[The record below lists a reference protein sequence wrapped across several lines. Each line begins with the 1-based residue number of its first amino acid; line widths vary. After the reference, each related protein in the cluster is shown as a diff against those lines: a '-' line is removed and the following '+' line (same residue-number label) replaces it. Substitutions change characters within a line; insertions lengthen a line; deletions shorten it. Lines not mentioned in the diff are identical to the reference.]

1 MNNDIKDA
9 VDTAMVAAQ
18 EKGLQQE
25 LVAFMIHIQELDL
38 LEVYGVARIMGINLS
53 GGNANLDGRLI
64 ELMREKGLSEDLD
77 YLAAKAN
84 FKQFSQILNE
94 SFAAFLELS
103 DNQRDNLMSLLEDAT
118 AAEGDECD
126 E

>member
-38 LEVYGVARIMGINLS
+38 IEVYGIARIMGIDLS
-53 GGNANLDGRLI
+53 GGSANLDERLI
-64 ELMREKGLSEDLD
+64 ALMREKGLSDDLD
-77 YLAAKAN
+77 FLAAKAN
-84 FKQFSQILNE
+84 FKRFPQILSE
-94 SFAAFLELS
+94 SFTAFLELN
-103 DNQRDNLMSLLEDAT
+103 DCQRAVLMSLLGDAT
-118 AAEGDECD
+118 AEGDEYD

>member
-1 MNNDIKDA
+1 MSNEIKYA
-9 VDTAMVAAQ
+9 VDTAMITAQ

-38 LEVYGVARIMGINLS
+38 LEVYGVARIMGIELS
-53 GGNANLDGRLI
+53 GGNANLDEGLI
-64 ELMREKGLSEDLD
+64 EVMREKGLSEDLD
-77 YLAAKAN
+77 FLAAKAN
-84 FKQFSQILNE
+84 FKNFSQILGE

-103 DNQRDNLMSLLEDAT
+103 DNQRNNLMSLLEA
-118 AAEGDECD
+118 AMAEGDDDDD

>member
-1 MNNDIKDA
+1 MNNDIKNA
-9 VDTAMVAAQ
+9 VDTAMFTAQ
-18 EKGLQQE
+18 QKGLQQE

-38 LEVYGVARIMGINLS
+38 IEVYGVARIMGIDLS
-53 GGNANLDGRLI
+53 GGNTSLDGRLI

-77 YLAAKAN
+77 FLASKAN
-84 FKQFSQILNE
+84 FKNFAQILHE

-103 DNQRDNLMSLLEDAT
+103 DNQRSNLMSLLGDAT
-118 AAEGDECD
+118 TAEGDEYD

>member
-38 LEVYGVARIMGINLS
+38 LEVYGIARIMGIELS
-53 GGNANLDGRLI
+53 GGNANLDERLI
-64 ELMREKGLSEDLD
+64 DLMREKGLSDDLD
-77 YLAAKAN
+77 FLAAKAN
-84 FKQFSQILNE
+84 FKNFSQILNE
-94 SFAAFLELS
+94 SFTAFLELNDS
-103 DNQRDNLMSLLEDAT
+103 QRAVLMSLLGDAT
-118 AAEGDECD
+118 AEGDEYD